1 MESIDSDTI
10 KIIHNWSNGGTVKPI
25 EVASNLRREWELDGR
40 FIVGYSGNLG
50 RAHEFE
56 TLLEVVEQLKA
67 VPEILFLFIGG
78 GALMEALKQ
87 AAVSRRLDNF
97 VFKPYQPRE
106 QLRQSLGMPDLHLV
120 VLRPEMEGLIVPSK
134 IYGILAAG
142 KPTLFIGDPLGEIP
156 SILRESDSGVI
167 VESGDSEGLVKQIL
181 ELRDNL
187 DRVKRMGINA
197 RAVFDERYSQSRAF
211 EAWEGIFN
219 SLSE

>member
-56 TLLEVVEQLKA
+56 TLLEAVEQLKA

-97 VFKPYQPRE
+97 VFKLYQPRE